1 MEVKAAII
9 RWICT
14 STDWNLYRIDW
25 EPFIE
30 VALQVPFQKADDIDN
45 ILIEYEYPATEK
57 VEFFK
62 LINVSR

>member
-1 MEVKAAII
+1 MDRYKQM
-9 RWICT
+9 
-14 STDWNLYRIDW
+14 SFFFLL
-25 EPFIE
+25 FFK
-30 VALQVPFQKADDIDN
+30 VARQVPFQKADDIDN